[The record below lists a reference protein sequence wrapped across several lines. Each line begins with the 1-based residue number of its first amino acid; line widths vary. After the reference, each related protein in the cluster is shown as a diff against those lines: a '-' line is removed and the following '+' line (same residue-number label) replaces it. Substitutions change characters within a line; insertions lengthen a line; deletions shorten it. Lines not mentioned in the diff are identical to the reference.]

1 MERERERV
9 LLYRKLLK
17 KVICILF
24 VKVKISVVF
33 KYICMLLFKFIIILM
48 KLKMLILI
56 CKLWKMIILC
66 LFVGELGVLFL
77 IEWMIFVLV
86 LIINVKVGV
95 YLFLINSGK

>member
-1 MERERERV
+1 M
-9 LLYRKLLK
+9 
-17 KVICILF
+17 
-24 VKVKISVVF
+24 KVKISVVF

-77 IEWMIFVLV
+77 IEWMIFFLV